1 MTAPMQK
8 SFITLPSLLLAGAC
22 ALLHGAALAG
32 NASVP
37 GTVTTPH
44 PTLQNIAVEWDF
56 SGDDNANA
64 QVSVRYRVKG
74 TSGWSK
80 GMPLLRVQAGSAQGY
95 SWRTR
100 HSGSV
105 LDLKSNTT
113 YELRLSLDDP
123 DGGSAKRTVTVT
135 TRKVPSAWAGGTVR
149 RATPS
154 TLSSVINATKPGD
167 VVELGA
173 GSYSL
178 IDWTADGTADRP
190 VVLRAVA
197 GAEVNGEIYMY
208 KRRHVIID
216 GVTVN
221 GRIRFNA
228 SNFVSIINCRVN
240 AQANIGLGFGIVAFL
255 QSEDAY
261 IADNVVNGVTVWRES
276 SFGESGDNVGEG
288 IMIGGPG
295 NVIMNNRVTGFR
307 DNISL
312 LDLDESANQYSIDI
326 LNNDV
331 SEAGDDGIEADFCR
345 HNCRVMRNRLTN
357 VFVAT
362 SSQPS
367 LGGPNYF
374 IRNVIYNAVHVPFK
388 LNNGSTGNFILH
400 NTVVKNGDAYAVYS
414 GEQINRL
421 FSRNNL
427 MIGGPGGTYNGYT
440 SGTGRTLEMWDLVE
454 ARADMD
460 FDALGSTL
468 GSFSG
473 HFGGTIF
480 NSLAQF
486 QNWTSEADAHEIGL
500 GVFAK
505 SIAYPAS
512 PTKAYAVPDLRLK
525 AGGAAIDAGVAL
537 PNINTDYAGD
547 APDAGAYEYGKA
559 LPVYGP
565 R

>member
-1 MTAPMQK
+1 MTAPMRK
-8 SFITLPSLLLAGAC
+8 PFTPLPTLLLAGAC
-22 ALLHGAALAG
+22 ALLQGAAVAG

-37 GTVTTPH
+37 GTVSTPH
-44 PTLQNIAVEWDF
+44 PTLQNIAVEWAF

-74 TSGWSK
+74 TDAWSQ
-80 GMPLLRVQAGSAQGY
+80 GMPLMRVQAGSAQGY

-105 LDLKSNTT
+105 FDVKSNTT
-113 YELRLSLDDP
+113 YELGLSLDDP

-135 TRKVPSAWAGGTVR
+135 TRKVPKAADGGTVR

-154 TLSSVINATKPGD
+154 NLASVINATRPGD
-167 VVELGA
+167 VVELGN
-173 GSYSL
+173 GSYSF
-178 IDWTADGTADRP
+178 IDWTADGSADRP
-190 VVLRAVA
+190 VVLRAAA

-228 SNFVSIINCRVN
+228 SNFISIINSRIN
-240 AQANIGLGFGIVAFL
+240 AKPGIGDGFGIVAYL
-255 QSEDAY
+255 KSEDAY
-261 IADNVVNGVTVWRES
+261 IADNVVTGTTVWRES
-276 SFGESGDNVGEG
+276 AFGESGDNVGEG
-288 IMIGGPG
+288 IALGGPG
-295 NVIMNNRVTGFR
+295 HVIMNNRVTGFR

-312 LDLDESANQYSIDI
+312 LDLDESADQYSIDI

-331 SEAGDDGIEADFCR
+331 REAGDDGIEADFCR

-367 LGGPNYF
+367 LGGPSYF

-388 LNNGSTGNFILH
+388 LNNGSTGNFIMH

-414 GEQINRL
+414 GEAVNRL

-440 SGTGRTLEMWDLVE
+440 SGTGRALEMWDLVE
-454 ARADMD
+454 ARADMN

-473 HFGGTIF
+473 HFGGTDY
-480 NSLAQF
+480 NSLGQF
-486 QNWTSEADAHEIGL
+486 QNWTSEADARQIGL

-505 SIAYPAS
+505 SIAYPGS
-512 PTKAYAVPDLRLK
+512 PTRAYAVPDLRLK
-525 AGGAAIDAGVAL
+525 SGGAAIDVGAAL
-537 PNINTDYAGD
+537 PNINMGFTGD
-547 APDAGAYEYGKA
+547 APDAGAYEHGKS

>member
-1 MTAPMQK
+1 MPK
-8 SFITLPSLLLAGAC
+8 SFITAPTLVLAGAC
-22 ALLHGAALAG
+22 TLLHGAAFAG

-37 GTVTTPH
+37 GTVSTPH
-44 PTLQNIAVEWDF
+44 PTLQNIAVEWAF

-64 QVSVRYRVKG
+64 QVSVRYRPKG
-74 TSGWSK
+74 STEWSQ
-80 GMPLLRVQAGSAQGY
+80 GLPLMRVQAGSANGY

-105 LDLKSNTT
+105 FDVKSNTT

-123 DGGSAKRTVTVT
+123 DGGSAQRTVTVT
-135 TRKVPSAWAGGTVR
+135 TRKLPKAAEGGTVR

-154 TLSSVINATKPGD
+154 NLSSVINATQPGD
-167 VVELGA
+167 VVELGN
-173 GSYSL
+173 GSYSF

-190 VVLRAVA
+190 VVLRAAA

-228 SNFVSIINCRVN
+228 SNFISIINSRIN
-240 AQANIGLGFGIVAFL
+240 AQPGIGDGFGIVAYL

-261 IADNVVNGVTVWRES
+261 IADNVVTGSTRWREP
-276 SFGESGDNVGEG
+276 SFGESGDNVGYG
-288 IMIGGPG
+288 IALGGPG
-295 NVIMNNRVTGFR
+295 HVIMNNRVSGFR
-307 DNISL
+307 DDISL

-326 LNNDV
+326 LNNDLSV
-331 SEAGDDGIEADFCR
+331 AGDDGIQADFCR

-357 VFVAT
+357 VFVGT

-367 LGGPNYF
+367 LGGPSYF
-374 IRNVIYNAVHVPFK
+374 IRNVMYNVVHVPFK
-388 LNNGSTGNFILH
+388 LYNGSTGNFIMH

-440 SGTGRTLEMWDLVE
+440 SGSGRTLEMWDLVE
-454 ARADMD
+454 ARADMN

-468 GSFSG
+468 AGFSG
-473 HFGGTIF
+473 HFGGTAF
-480 NSLAQF
+480 NSLGQL
-486 QNWTSEADAHEIGL
+486 QNWTTEADAREIDL
-500 GVFAK
+500 NVFAK

-512 PTKAYAVPDLRLK
+512 PTNTYAVPDLRLK
-525 AGGAAIDAGVAL
+525 AGGRAIDAGVRL
-537 PNINTDYAGD
+537 DNINAGFAGD

>member
-1 MTAPMQK
+1 MANPLNLTAWA
-8 SFITLPSLLLAGAC
+8 LAGA
-22 ALLHGAALAG
+22 LLPAAVQAG

-37 GTVTTPH
+37 GAVTTPH
-44 PTLQNIAVEWDF
+44 PTLQNVAVEWAF

-64 QVSVRYRVKG
+64 QVSVQYRAKG
-74 TSGWSK
+74 GGSWSQAL
-80 GMPLLRVQAGSAQGY
+80 PLMRVQAGSAMGY

-105 LDLKSNTT
+105 FNLRSNTA

-123 DGGSAKRTVTVT
+123 DGGSAQRSVTVT
-135 TRKVPSAWAGGTVR
+135 TRKLPKAAEGGNVR

-154 TLSSVINATKPGD
+154 NIASVINATKPGD

-173 GSYSL
+173 GSYSF

-190 VVLRAVA
+190 VVLRAAA
-197 GAEVNGEIYMY
+197 GAEVNGEIYLY
-208 KRRHVIID
+208 QRRHVIID

-228 SNFVSIINCRVN
+228 SNFISIINSKIN
-240 AQANIGLGFGIVAFL
+240 AQPNIGLGFGIVAYL

-261 IADNVVNGVTVWRES
+261 IADNVVTGATVWREP

-288 IMIGGPG
+288 IALGGPG
-295 NVIMNNRVTGFR
+295 HVVMNNRVKGFR

-331 SEAGDDGIEADFCR
+331 REAGDDGIEMDFCR

-357 VFVAT
+357 VFVAA

-367 LGGPNYF
+367 LGGPSYF
-374 IRNVIYNAVHVPFK
+374 IRNAIYNAVHVPFK
-388 LNNGSTGNFILH
+388 LHNSSTGNVILH
-400 NTVVKNGDAYAVYS
+400 NTVVKNGDAYAVYA
-414 GEQINRL
+414 GEPVNRL

-440 SGTGRTLEMWDLVE
+440 SGTGRTLEIWDLVE
-454 ARADMD
+454 ARADMN

-473 HFGGTIF
+473 HFGGTDF

-486 QNWTSEADAHEIGL
+486 QNWTSETDARQIGL

-505 SIAYPAS
+505 QIAYPAS
-512 PTKAYAVPDLRLK
+512 PTRAYAVPDLRLK
-525 AGGAAIDAGVAL
+525 AGGGAIDAGVAL
-537 PNINTDYAGD
+537 PNINAGFAGN
-547 APDAGAYEYGKA
+547 APDAGAYEYGRA

>member
-8 SFITLPSLLLAGAC
+8 PFTPLPTLLLAGAC
-22 ALLHGAALAG
+22 ALLQGAAVAG

-37 GTVTTPH
+37 GTVSTPH
-44 PTLQNIAVEWDF
+44 PTLQNIAVEWAF

-74 TSGWSK
+74 TDAWLQGL
-80 GMPLLRVQAGSAQGY
+80 PLMRVQAGSAQGY

-105 LDLKSNTT
+105 FDVKSNTT

-123 DGGSAKRTVTVT
+123 DGGSAQRSVTVT
-135 TRKVPSAWAGGTVR
+135 TRKRPKAAEGGTVR

-154 TLSSVINATKPGD
+154 NLSSVINATKPGD
-167 VVELGA
+167 VVELGN
-173 GSYSL
+173 GSYSF

-190 VVLRAVA
+190 VVLRAAA

-228 SNFVSIINCRVN
+228 SNFVSIINSRIN
-240 AQANIGLGFGIVAFL
+240 AQPGIGDGFGIVAYL

-261 IADNVVNGVTVWRES
+261 IADNVVTGSTRWREP
-276 SFGESGDNVGEG
+276 SFGESGDNVGDG
-288 IMIGGPG
+288 IALGGPG
-295 NVIMNNRVTGFR
+295 HVVTHNRVSGFR
-307 DNISL
+307 DDISL

-326 LNNDV
+326 LNNDLSV
-331 SEAGDDGIEADFCR
+331 AGDDGIEADFCR

-357 VFVAT
+357 VFVGT

-367 LGGPNYF
+367 LGGPSYF
-374 IRNVIYNAVHVPFK
+374 IRNVMYNVVHVPFK
-388 LNNGSTGNFILH
+388 LNNGSTGNYILH

-440 SGTGRTLEMWDLVE
+440 SGSGRALEMWDLVE

-468 GSFSG
+468 AGFSG
-473 HFGGTIF
+473 HFGGTAF
-480 NSLAQF
+480 NSLGQL
-486 QNWTSEADAHEIGL
+486 QNWTTEADAREIDL
-500 GVFAK
+500 NVFAR

-512 PTKAYAVPDLRLK
+512 PPNAYAVPDLRLK
-525 AGGAAIDAGVAL
+525 AGGRAIDAGVRL
-537 PNINTDYAGD
+537 NNINAGVAGD